1 MRTQMLSGALAVVG
15 LTVAISGA
23 QAAKTVKW
31 SPTFKAAMESAK
43 AGNKLVMVDFFTEW

>member
-1 MRTQMLSGALAVVG
+1 MRTQMLSGALAAVG
-15 LTVAISGA
+15 LTVVMSSA

-31 SPTFKAAMESAK
+31 SPTFKAAMESAR